1 MNSGRKPSIF
11 LEAWGESKS
20 ILDWSKDARVSLSKQ
35 NIMRRYRDF
44 LADIEEERE
53 PPRYKSVEDLLTRPL
68 VPSSER
74 NRRGDGKR
82 KVRVTDWDRQV
93 WGPLCALCLMM
104 GRLDNGDIQ
113 QA

>member
-1 MNSGRKPSIF
+1 MNSGRKPSMF

-20 ILDWSKDARVSLSKQ
+20 IVEWSNDDRVSLSKQ
-35 NIMRRYRDF
+35 NILRRYRDF

-53 PPRYKSVEDLLTRPL
+53 PPSYKSVEDLLTRPL

-93 WGPLCALCLMM
+93 WGALCARCLMM
-104 GRLDNGDIQ
+104 GHEKN
-113 QA
+113 ATTP